1 MAVWID
7 PAIEFIVKEA
17 HQDMGSSYQE
27 DKDEEGRE
35 TGLYVY
41 PLFTDESRLMALVW
55 NEGEIVTLYSMEQ
68 QGVYVSVKF
77 EPQIIGYQ
85 KRQVGRA
92 MYDFEN
98 ALVGTTDEPYPALD
112 EDGMPVLDEDGKPVI
127 LNRTAHH
134 NVGGHPIRETDMKL
148 LDLEGTYQPLTVDR
162 PGGNR
167 KDGRWWPEHIIQKVT
182 VESTSIKFD
191 PNIKAW
197 RGRLFI
203 HAHIANAGFGGL
215 D

>member
-1 MAVWID
+1 MAVWVD
-7 PAIEFIVKEA
+7 PAIEFIVREA
-17 HQDMGSSYQE
+17 YQDMGTSY
-27 DKDEEGRE
+27 DEMD
-35 TGLYVY
+35 VV
-41 PLFTDESRLMALVW
+41 PLLTEEIKLMALVW
-55 NEGEIVTLYSMEQ
+55 NEGEIVTLYNMEQ

-92 MYDFEN
+92 MFDFEN
-98 ALVGTTDEPYPALD
+98 ALIGGTPDFQPPD
-112 EDGMPVLDEDGKPVI
+112 PDNPGMVLPHHP
-127 LNRTAHH
+127 AHH
-134 NVGGHPIRETDMKL
+134 NVGGHPIRQDDMDALGLSET
-148 LDLEGTYQPLTVDR
+148 YRPLTAR
-162 PGGNR
+162 QTGGIPEP
-167 KDGRWWPEHIIQKVT
+167 WWPEHIIQKVT

-203 HAHIANAGFGGL
+203 HAHIANAGFGGI

>member
-7 PAIEFIVKEA
+7 PVIEFIVREA
-17 HQDMGSSYQE
+17 HQDMPTIYQ
-27 DKDEEGRE
+27 DEKEN
-35 TGLYVY
+35 GLHIT
-41 PLFTDESRLMALVW
+41 PLFTDQSRIMALAW
-55 NEGEIVTLYSMEQ
+55 NEGEIVTVYNMEQ

-98 ALVGTTDEPYPALD
+98 ALLGTPEEPRQELDANGDPAFD
-112 EDGMPVLDEDGKPVI
+112 DKNKPI
-127 LNRTAHH
+127 IRTTHPHH
-134 NVGGHPIRETDMKL
+134 NVGGHPIREDDMAEL
-148 LDLEGTYQPLTVDR
+148 NLEKIYKPLTV
-162 PGGNR
+162 NR
-167 KDGRWWPEHIIQKVT
+167 KKDSDDPWWPDHIVQKLT

-203 HAHIANAGFGGL
+203 HAHIANAGFGGFR
-215 D
+215 

>member
-1 MAVWID
+1 
-7 PAIEFIVKEA
+7 
-17 HQDMGSSYQE
+17 
-27 DKDEEGRE
+27 
-35 TGLYVY
+35 
-41 PLFTDESRLMALVW
+41 MALVW
-55 NEGEIVTLYSMEQ
+55 NEGEIVTLYNMEQ

-98 ALVGTTDEPYPALD
+98 ALIGSP
-112 EDGMPVLDEDGKPVI
+112 DGQSPNEATPSMP
-127 LNRTAHH
+127 NRPAHH
-134 NVGGHPIRETDMKL
+134 NVGGHPIRQRDMELLALTKL
-148 LDLEGTYQPLTVDR
+148 TGNSRADYQ
-162 PGGNR
+162 GNIPEP
-167 KDGRWWPEHIIQKVT
+167 WWPEHIIQKVT
-182 VESTSIKFD
+182 VEGTSIKFD

-203 HAHIANAGFGGL
+203 NAHIANAGFGGL

>member
-7 PAIEFIVKEA
+7 PAIEFVVKEA
-17 HQDMGSSYQE
+17 HQDMGTAYM
-27 DKDEEGRE
+27 DMPVVPLLTEEIK
-35 TGLYVY
+35 
-41 PLFTDESRLMALVW
+41 LMALIW
-55 NEGEIVTLYSMEQ
+55 NEGEIASLYNMEQ

-92 MYDFEN
+92 MFDFEN
-98 ALVGTTDEPYPALD
+98 ALIGGGAVSRDDDRGP
-112 EDGMPVLDEDGKPVI
+112 
-127 LNRTAHH
+127 AHH
-134 NVGGHPIRETDMKL
+134 NVGGHPIRQEDMVALGLDETYR
-148 LDLEGTYQPLTVDR
+148 DLTGRLTGSI
-162 PGGNR
+162 PEP
-167 KDGRWWPEHIIQKVT
+167 WWPEHIVQKLT
-182 VESTSIKFD
+182 VEGTSIKFD

-203 HAHIANAGFGGL
+203 HAHIANAGFGGI

>member
-7 PAIEFIVKEA
+7 PSIEFIVREA
-17 HQDMGSSYQE
+17 HQDMGSFYQE
-27 DKDEEGRE
+27 NLEIVPLLTEE
-35 TGLYVY
+35 TK
-41 PLFTDESRLMALVW
+41 LMVLVW
-55 NEGEIVTLYSMEQ
+55 NEGEIVTLYNMEQ

-98 ALVGTTDEPYPALD
+98 ALVGHVDSES
-112 EDGMPVLDEDGKPVI
+112 PV
-127 LNRTAHH
+127 HH
-134 NVGGHPIRETDMKL
+134 NVGGHPIRQDDMHAFG
-148 LDLEGTYQPLTVDR
+148 LDKIYRELT
-162 PGGNR
+162 
-167 KDGRWWPEHIIQKVT
+167 GRLTGSIPEPWWPDHIIQKVT

-203 HAHIANAGFGGL
+203 HAHIANAGFGGI

>member
-7 PAIEFIVKEA
+7 PAIEFIVREA
-17 HQDMGSSYQE
+17 HQDMGSFYQE
-27 DKDEEGRE
+27 VPNDDTKGLGVVPLLTEE
-35 TGLYVY
+35 TK
-41 PLFTDESRLMALVW
+41 LMVLVW
-55 NEGEIVTLYSMEQ
+55 NEGEIVTLYNMEQ

-77 EPQIIGYQ
+77 EPQIIGYT

-92 MYDFEN
+92 MFDFEN
-98 ALVGTTDEPYPALD
+98 ALIGGTPDFQPPD
-112 EDGMPVLDEDGKPVI
+112 PDSPGMVLPHHP
-127 LNRTAHH
+127 AHH
-134 NVGGHPIRETDMKL
+134 NVGGHPIRQEDMVALGLDETYR
-148 LDLEGTYQPLTVDR
+148 DLT
-162 PGGNR
+162 
-167 KDGRWWPEHIIQKVT
+167 GRLSGSIPEPWWPTHIIQKVT

-203 HAHIANAGFGGL
+203 HAHIANAGFGGI

>member
-7 PAIEFIVKEA
+7 PVIEFIVREA
-17 HQDMGSSYQE
+17 HQDMPTIYQE
-27 DKDEEGRE
+27 DKEN
-35 TGLYVY
+35 GLHVT
-41 PLFTDESRLMALVW
+41 PLFTDQSRIMALAW
-55 NEGEIVTLYSMEQ
+55 NEGEIVALYNMEQ

-98 ALVGTTDEPYPALD
+98 ALIGTPEEPQQAFDANRALAFYPNGD
-112 EDGMPVLDEDGKPVI
+112 PIFRETHP
-127 LNRTAHH
+127 HH
-134 NVGGHPIRETDMKL
+134 NVGGHPIRQEDMVAL
-148 LDLEGTYQPLTVDR
+148 GLEDTYGPLTE
-162 PGGNR
+162 NR
-167 KDGRWWPEHIIQKVT
+167 APPRNDGKWWPDHIIQKVT

-191 PNIKAW
+191 PNINAW

-203 HAHIANAGFGGL
+203 HAHIANAGFGGI